1 MSTDLWDDVFL
12 QLIREEGG
20 GRKVTCEVE
29 PGNLLH
35 PLLVLLLEQQPRL
48 LMLRLQQTRVTWIIR
63 EKGGGREVTGEVE
76 PGNLLHPLLVLLL

>member
-20 GRKVTCEVE
+20 GREVTGEVE

-48 LMLRLQQTRVTWIIR
+48 LMLRLQQIVRLFDISPSSYLI
-63 EKGGGREVTGEVE
+63 
-76 PGNLLHPLLVLLL
+76 L